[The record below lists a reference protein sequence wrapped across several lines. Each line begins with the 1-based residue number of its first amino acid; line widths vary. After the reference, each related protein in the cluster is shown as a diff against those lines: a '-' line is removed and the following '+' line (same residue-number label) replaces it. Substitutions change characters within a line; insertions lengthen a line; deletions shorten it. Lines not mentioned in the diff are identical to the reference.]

1 MKFEYFKSFCRVR
14 LRCSSAMIAEAVRSK
29 MNGAVFMGTILKIS
43 IAKVLVIPALFMC
56 ACGVVCMYGLLD
68 IS

>member
-14 LRCSSAMIAEAVRSK
+14 LRCSSAIIAEAVRSK

-43 IAKVLVIPALFMC
+43 IAKVLVIPALCMC
-56 ACGVVCMYGLLD
+56 ACVVVCMYGLLD